1 MRLWFATALAAA
13 MLFGASPRA
22 DASPAFEAMLRQAE
36 AVRSADPAQFNAL
49 LGDLT
54 ASVGSA
60 SQRQRDEL
68 AYLKAYQLSYS
79 GRFDLGIEAAREIF
93 ESSDDVSVRFRA
105 AALMVNSL
113 AVTRDFAQ
121 GVRYMNE
128 LLALIDQIEE
138 PELRHHG
145 WAAAGT
151 ISNLVGRHEDGERF
165 AQLMLG
171 DQPSQRTACFAG
183 ALLLESLYG
192 QRKLADRPEF
202 IVEQIDRCV
211 AAGEP
216 VMSNYA
222 RAYQA
227 RFLSG
232 RGDRNEAAALLM
244 RHLPEIEATRYA
256 SLIGFVYSTLAEIA
270 FATGDYE
277 QADTFARRTIA
288 QAAGMGNSAALV
300 AAHRVLYEVALQR
313 GDNAAALAH
322 HINYAAADKAYLDD
336 VSARAL
342 AYQQVMAE
350 TREKEQAIELLNRE
364 NQLLQL
370 REQASALSARNN
382 QLLLALAV
390 AVMGALGVWSWRTRR
405 SQQLFRRLAETDA
418 LTGIPNRMSFSHRAE
433 EQLALSKRNQ
443 QEAGLVMFDLDEFKS
458 INDRFGHATGDW
470 VLREVAKACAEVCRR
485 HDILGRLGGEEF
497 AFLLVGCDLASSVAL
512 AQACRKRIAAI
523 DTSPTGQVFTVTASF
538 GVAGTRSCGHD
549 FLTLL
554 SRADDALYQA
564 KHAGRDRVRTHGAGD
579 LALDV
584 AATN

>member
-22 DASPAFEAMLRQAE
+22 AASPAFEAMLRQAE

-93 ESSDDVSVRFRA
+93 EQSEDASVRFRA

-113 AVTRDFAQ
+113 AVTRDFAE

-128 LLALIDQIEE
+128 MLALIDQIEE
-138 PELRHHG
+138 PETRHHG

-151 ISNLVGRHEDGERF
+151 ISNLVGRHEDGQRF

-171 DQPSQRTACFAG
+171 DEPNERTACFAG

-192 QRKLADRPEF
+192 QRKLAERPE
-202 IVEQIDRCV
+202 IITEQIERCI

-216 VMSNYA
+216 LMTNYA

-227 RFLSG
+227 RFIAG
-232 RGDRNEAAALLM
+232 NGDRNEASSLLM
-244 RHLPEIEATRYA
+244 RHLPEIEATRYP
-256 SLIGFVYSTLAEIA
+256 SLIGFAYSTLAELA

-277 QADTFARRTIA
+277 QADAFARRAIG
-288 QAAGMGNSAALV
+288 QAAGMGNSVSLV

-370 REQASALSARNN
+370 REQASSLSARNN
-382 QLLLALAV
+382 QLLLALLAAV
-390 AVMGALGVWSWRTRR
+390 LGALGVWSWRTRR

-418 LTGIPNRMSFSHRAE
+418 LTGIPNRLSFSRRAE
-433 EQLALSKRNQ
+433 EALSLGKRNQ
-443 QEAGLVMFDLDEFKS
+443 EEVGLVMFDLDEFKS

-470 VLREVAKACAEVCRR
+470 VLREVARACSEVCRR
-485 HDILGRLGGEEF
+485 HDVLGRLGGEEF

-523 DTSPTGQVFTVTASF
+523 DTTPTGQAFSVTASF
-538 GVAGTRSCGHD
+538 GVAGTRACGHD

-579 LALDV
+579 LALDT
-584 AATN
+584 AATS

>member
-1 MRLWFATALAAA
+1 MRHWFAAALAAA

-22 DASPAFEAMLRQAE
+22 TASPAFEAMLRQAE
-36 AVRSADPAQFNAL
+36 AVRSADPQQFNAL
-49 LGDLT
+49 LGELN

-79 GRFDLGIEAAREIF
+79 GRFDLGIEAARELF
-93 ESSDDVSVRFRA
+93 DRSEDASVRFRA

-128 LLALIDQIEE
+128 MLALIDQIED

-151 ISNLVGRHEDGERF
+151 ISNFVGRHEDGQRF
-165 AQLMLG
+165 AELMLA
-171 DQPSQRTACFAG
+171 DQPNPRTACFAG
-183 ALLLESLYG
+183 ALLLESLFG
-192 QRKLADRPEF
+192 QRKLADRPDF
-202 IVEQIDRCV
+202 MAGQIDRCI

-216 VMSNYA
+216 VMTNYA

-227 RFLSG
+227 RVMSWH
-232 RGDRNEAAALLM
+232 GDRNEAAALLL
-244 RHLPEIEATRYA
+244 RHLPEIEATRYP

-270 FATGDYE
+270 FSGGDYA
-277 QADTFARRTIA
+277 QADNFARRSIA
-288 QAAGMGNSAALV
+288 QASGMGNSAALV

-322 HINYAAADKAYLDD
+322 HINFAAADKAYLDE

-370 REQASALSARNN
+370 REQASSLSARNN
-382 QLLLALAV
+382 QLLLALL
-390 AVMGALGVWSWRTRR
+390 AVMLGALGVWTWRTRR

-418 LTGIPNRMSFSHRAE
+418 LTGIPNRLSFSRRAE
-433 EQLALSKRNQ
+433 EALTLSQRNQ
-443 QEAGLVMFDLDEFKS
+443 EEVGLVMFDLDEFKS

-470 VLREVAKACAEVCRR
+470 VLREVARACSEVCRR

-523 DTSPTGQVFTVTASF
+523 DTSGTGQAFTVTASF
-538 GVAGTRSCGHD
+538 GVAGTRACGHD

-579 LALDV
+579 LALDA